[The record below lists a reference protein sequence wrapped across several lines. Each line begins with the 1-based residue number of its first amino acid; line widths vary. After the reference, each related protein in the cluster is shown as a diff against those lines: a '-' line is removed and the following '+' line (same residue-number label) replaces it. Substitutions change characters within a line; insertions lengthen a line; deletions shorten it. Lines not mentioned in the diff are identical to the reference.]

1 TRAPI
6 MPQPGSSDYQT
17 SSPHPPE
24 THQEGVLDR
33 ARDLSG
39 QAGSLAGELA
49 AAVKERPYA
58 TLAVAA
64 GLAFALGAVWKLKHQ
79 QPQSRLDA
87 LRAQLPEMPALE
99 GWLPRR
105 WR

>member
-1 TRAPI
+1 
-6 MPQPGSSDYQT
+6 MPQPGPNEYRT
-17 SSPHPPE
+17 SSPYPPDP
-24 THQEGVLDR
+24 QEGILDQ
-33 ARDLSG
+33 ARD

-49 AAVKERPYA
+49 AAVKERPYT

-64 GLAFALGAVWKLKHQ
+64 GLAFAVGAVWKLKHQ

-87 LRAQLPEMPALE
+87 LRAQLPEMPSLE

>member
-1 TRAPI
+1 
-6 MPQPGSSDYQT
+6 MPQPGRTDYRT
-17 SSPHPPE
+17 SSPYLPD
-24 THQEGVLDR
+24 TYQEDVLQ
-33 ARDLSG
+33 ARD
-39 QAGSLAGELA
+39 QAGSLGGELA
-49 AAVKERPYA
+49 AAVKERPYI

-87 LRAQLPEMPALE
+87 LRAQLPEMPSLE